1 MGKKAVFVAAGV
13 FALAAAGC
21 SSSHKSA
28 GPTTSSTSA
37 PVTAA
42 PGTTIPPVTSTPST
56 TAPASTTTVASGPQ
70 PCPTSALTAALGSP
84 NGAAGTVYY
93 NLTLTNKGT
102 ATCTLYGYPG
112 VSFVTGASGTQVG
125 AAATRTPGTA
135 AKLTL
140 SPGQSAASPLGIVE
154 AGNYGSRCQITP
166 VDGLRV
172 YPPGQTAAL
181 FVPHTAQGCANSSAQ
196 VLEVGPL
203 AMPAG

>member
-1 MGKKAVFVAAGV
+1 MGKRAVFVAAGV
-13 FALAAAGC
+13 IALGAAGC
-21 SSSHKSA
+21 SSSHNSSS
-28 GPTTSSTSA
+28 PTPPSTSV

-42 PGTTIPPVTSTPST
+42 PSTTTPPVTSAPST
-56 TAPASTTTVASGPQ
+56 TAPAPTTTVASGPQ

-93 NLTLTNKGT
+93 NLTLTNQGT

-112 VSFVTGASGTQVG
+112 VSFVTGNNGTQVG
-125 AAATRTPGTA
+125 AAARRTNGTA

-140 SPGQSAASPLGIVE
+140 TPGQSASSPLGIVE
-154 AGNYGSRCQITP
+154 AGNFGPNCQITN

-181 FVPHTAQGCANSSAQ
+181 FVPHTGQGCANSADV

-203 AMPAG
+203 TLSAS